1 MRVIL
6 LVVLFFGSVYAHK
19 LSVFLQQEE
28 DKVYASAYFASGAF
42 CKTCKVEVLNKDK
55 KVIQTGVTNTKGEF
69 EITKLDSLLDSLI
82 YVGVDAGSGHMVQKS
97 IEILTVKKEEI
108 RNKEFGVLKEE
119 NKRLKREIELLKE
132 KNSFADIFKMLF
144 ALLVIVG
151 IFFVLKRVKK

>member
-6 LVVLFFGSVYAHK
+6 FVLLCVGSMYAHK
-19 LSVFLQQEE
+19 LSIFLQQEDE
-28 DKVYASAYFASGAF
+28 TVYVSAYFASGAF
-42 CKTCKVEVLNKDK
+42 CKTCKVEVLNKNK
-55 KVIQTGVTNTKGEF
+55 KIIQTGVTNTKGEF
-69 EITKLDSLLDSLI
+69 EITKLDSLI

-97 IEILTVKKEEI
+97 IEILKVKKEESAS
-108 RNKEFGVLKEE
+108 KELSVLKEE

-132 KNSFADIFKMLF
+132 KNSFSDIFKMVF